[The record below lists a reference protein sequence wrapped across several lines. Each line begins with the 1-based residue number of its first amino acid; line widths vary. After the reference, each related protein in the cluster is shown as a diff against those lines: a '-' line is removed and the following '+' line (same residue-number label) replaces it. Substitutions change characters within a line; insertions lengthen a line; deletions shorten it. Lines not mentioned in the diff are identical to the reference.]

1 MCISM
6 DVCSSWIN
14 MNNNSVI
21 VLLYFIS
28 LFSLLLNIYQ
38 SKKINEIIAK
48 LSSKSMKKIKMVSE
62 FIPMKSYRTFRINET
77 TTPIEIE
84 ELILEAKR
92 TYTIIVFPFD
102 DMNDEIHYLQVELVQ
117 ERLLIVIYIEFFTG
131 HSILL
136 PEIDELPLTV
146 FHPSKLIRIWGPL
159 DRYQYE
165 CQIYPMYRADRPLQ
179 CHFVNIQNDFKMWYN
194 NTFS

>member
-1 MCISM
+1 
-6 DVCSSWIN
+6 

-48 LSSKSMKKIKMVSE
+48 LSRKSMKKIKMVSE
-62 FIPMKSYRTFRINET
+62 FISMKSYRTFRINET

-92 TYTIIVFPFD
+92 TYTITIFPFD

-117 ERLLIVIYIEFFTG
+117 ERLSIVIYIEFFTA
-131 HSILL
+131 HNILL
-136 PEIDELPLTV
+136 PEIDELLLTV
-146 FHPSKLIRIWGPL
+146 FHPSKLI
-159 DRYQYE
+159 
-165 CQIYPMYRADRPLQ
+165 
-179 CHFVNIQNDFKMWYN
+179 
-194 NTFS
+194 